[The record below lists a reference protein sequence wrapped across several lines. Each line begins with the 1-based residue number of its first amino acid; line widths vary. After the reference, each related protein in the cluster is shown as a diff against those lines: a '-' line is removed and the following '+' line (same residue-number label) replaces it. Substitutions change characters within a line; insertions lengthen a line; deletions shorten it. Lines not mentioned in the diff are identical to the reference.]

1 LHHQNTAKI
10 ANVFSR
16 VFSTPVR
23 SPSEVTVDELV
34 NYDMVGFGSGIYS
47 QKHHHSILDFV
58 EQIPNEIPK
67 SAFIFSTSGISRKFA
82 VKNSLDDPHTEI
94 RQMLQKKKWSIT
106 GDFNCT
112 GWNTNSFLK
121 FFGGMNK
128 GKPDSNDLDDAE
140 KFARGLLA

>member
-1 LHHQNTAKI
+1 MI
-10 ANVFSR
+10 
-16 VFSTPVR
+16 
-23 SPSEVTVDELV
+23 
-34 NYDMVGFGSGIYS
+34 GFGSGIYS

-58 EQIPNEIPK
+58 EKIPNKIRK

-82 VKNSLDDPHTEI
+82 IKNSLDDPHTVI
-94 RQMLQKKKWSIT
+94 RQMLQRKNWTIT

-140 KFARGLLA
+140 KFAKGLLA